1 MGRHWKYEEF
11 LERQQ
16 REGEEERK
24 EKREEWI
31 ISYDFAPFPPS
42 SLYKQ
47 INRAIDKGL
56 RLRRLQQ
63 SLFLAEGEASKEFL
77 ITLLDDEEASKV
89 EVMGKEKGEEGK
101 KESPRIPESKL
112 RDDLISKVL
121 SDPIIT
127 KALGKS
133 RDAKGMGRLI
143 EMIEGTFD
151 EV

>member
-16 REGEEERK
+16 REGEEERG
-24 EKREEWI
+24 EWI

-47 INRAIDKGL
+47 INRAIGKGL
-56 RLRRLQQ
+56 RLKRLQQ

-77 ITLLDDEEASKV
+77 ITLLDDEGASKV
-89 EVMGKEKGEEGK
+89 EVIGKGKGKGK
-101 KESPRIPESKL
+101 KESPRIPYPESEL
-112 RDDLISKVL
+112 RDDLILKVL

-133 RDAKGMGRLI
+133 KDAKGMGRLI
-143 EMIEGTFD
+143 EMIKGMFE

>member
-1 MGRHWKYEEF
+1 MGRHWKYAEF

-16 REGEEERK
+16 REGEEERG
-24 EKREEWI
+24 EWI

-47 INRAIDKGL
+47 INRAIGKGL
-56 RLRRLQQ
+56 RLKRLQQ

-77 ITLLDDEEASKV
+77 ITLLDDEGASKV
-89 EVMGKEKGEEGK
+89 EVTGRGK
-101 KESPRIPESKL
+101 KESPRMKEFK
-112 RDDLISKVL
+112 DDLILKVL

-143 EMIEGTFD
+143 EMIEGTFR
-151 EV
+151 